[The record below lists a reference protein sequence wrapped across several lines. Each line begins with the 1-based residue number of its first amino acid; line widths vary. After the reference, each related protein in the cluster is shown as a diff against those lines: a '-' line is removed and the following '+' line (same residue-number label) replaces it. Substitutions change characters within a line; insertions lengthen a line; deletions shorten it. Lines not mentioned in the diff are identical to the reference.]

1 MPQARTGLDASFCLD
16 YRLAPVPRPCKRS
29 EFQPNR
35 DNLFAIAK
43 RIATTFACAACLSAL
58 ACSSPGAF
66 MWYTEVPRSEWGAPG
81 GEYVISVGDT
91 ITVSVYDQA
100 NLTTKGKIRS
110 DGRIAVPFAGEV
122 SMAGRRPSEVAR
134 ELEGKLKEFI
144 VSPRVTINID
154 ESKPMAVSFVGEIS
168 HSGTLQLEPS
178 TSLLQAIAQAGGP
191 GPYANKSRIFVL
203 RQFPQFR
210 RIRFTYPQLIR
221 NEGGAATFPLRNGD
235 VIVVE

>member
-1 MPQARTGLDASFCLD
+1 
-16 YRLAPVPRPCKRS
+16 
-29 EFQPNR
+29 
-35 DNLFAIAK
+35 
-43 RIATTFACAACLSAL
+43 
-58 ACSSPGAF
+58 
-66 MWYTEVPRSEWGAPG
+66 
-81 GEYVISVGDT
+81 VIGVGDV

-122 SMAGRRPSEVAR
+122 AMAGRRPSEVAR

-154 ESKPMAVSFVGEIS
+154 DSRPTTVTFVGEVS
-168 HSGTLQLEPS
+168 KQGTVQLDQS
-178 TSLLQAIAQAGGP
+178 TGLLQALAQAGGP
-191 GPYANKSRIFVL
+191 SQYANKSRIFVL

-210 RIRFTYPQLIR
+210 RIRFTYTALIH
-221 NEGGAATFPLRNGD
+221 NEAGAATFPLRNGD